1 MKKEFINKLPAMQL
15 PHFQEV
21 QRWLLQGI
29 VWMQK
34 RHMEMIAFP
43 HQKSHNVT
51 SKFLFDL
58 NLHVLLVPTQTG
70 PENTAQLS
78 AG

>member
-1 MKKEFINKLPAMQL
+1 MQ
-15 PHFQEV
+15 ES
-21 QRWLLQGI
+21 
-29 VWMQK
+29 
-34 RHMEMIAFP
+34 HMEIIAFP
-43 HQKSHNVT
+43 HQKSLTVT

-58 NLHVLLVPTQTG
+58 NLQVLLVPTRTG